1 MSNDLVLFTQSGLIS
16 AEAQEKLAVA
26 TIAVSTMKTAGALPT
41 GERHFS
47 RADSLLSVRN
57 PSPASQARDVL
68 QALDNVWSGAS
79 TEFHRYRKMFFD
91 VKLKTAKLSLKR
103 KKPPLD
109 PDEMTVFEAECEADQ
124 AEIDALQTAL
134 AEGQAKIKGTL
145 DKAADLSGKYALLG
159 HFSADDFMRE
169 EVVYLIKTAWWHVGQ
184 TFQKISRVIEREK
197 HISFRVGHDVGVYF
211 EALGIFP
218 AEVKKEL
225 EDIARQKE
233 AFDQGYA
240 MHPNPP
246 SFMPYFESWLNQV
259 SERYTS
265 RVMDTV
271 KKHGP
276 EKLKRIQSVIKP
288 TDADGGTT
296 SGTVEKR
303 GSFFEA

>member
-1 MSNDLVLFTQSGLIS
+1 MSNDLTLFTQSGLIS
-16 AEAQEKLAVA
+16 TEAQEKLTVA
-26 TIAVSTMKTAGALPT
+26 TQAVSVMKTAGALPT

-47 RADSLLSVRN
+47 RADSILSVRN
-57 PSPASQARDVL
+57 PSPVAQARDVL
-68 QALDNVWSGAS
+68 SALDNVWSGAS

-103 KKPPLD
+103 KKPPSD
-109 PDEMTVFEAECEADQ
+109 PDEMLVFEAECEADQ
-124 AEIDALQTAL
+124 AEIDSLQTQL
-134 AEGQAKIKGTL
+134 AEGQAKIQGTL
-145 DKAADLSGKYALLG
+145 DKASELSGKYALLG
-159 HFSADDFMRE
+159 NFSADDFMRE
-169 EVVYLIKTAWWHVGQ
+169 EVVYLIKTAWWHAGQ

-218 AEVKKEL
+218 GEVKKEL
-225 EDIARQKE
+225 EDIAQQKD
-233 AFDQGYA
+233 AFDRGYN

-246 SFMPYFESWLNQV
+246 SFLPYFESWLKQV
-259 SERYTS
+259 AERYTS

-276 EKLKRIQSVIKP
+276 EKLKRIQSIIKP
-288 TDADGGTT
+288 TDADVGKP
-296 SGTVEKR
+296 SGTIEKR